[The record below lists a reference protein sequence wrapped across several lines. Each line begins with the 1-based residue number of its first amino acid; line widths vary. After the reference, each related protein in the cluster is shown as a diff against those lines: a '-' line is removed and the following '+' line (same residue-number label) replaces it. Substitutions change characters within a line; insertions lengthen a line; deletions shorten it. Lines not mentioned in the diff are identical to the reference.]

1 MRKRISKSYTITFV
15 SIAFILLVTIA
26 YAGISSM
33 DLSITGNAI
42 APGIKAADDF
52 DVEFTRVSDIIPSQE
67 NIDIDA
73 EIDSENSRIA
83 RFTVSGLVGY
93 GDTAIVK
100 YEVTN
105 NSTYHSAIV
114 SPSISNDNQTY
125 FSLDEKLIS
134 PTTGDQITSL
144 APKETAILVIKSN
157 VIKVSTTT
165 PQTANVVVTLTV
177 ESMPYTGEWYRWRKS
192 FGKIKQQLL

>member
-177 ESMPYTGEWYRWRKS
+177 ESMPYTGE
-192 FGKIKQQLL
+192 